1 MVWVVARPHKSIRLL
16 VCIPSFVFFVY
27 AFQIDITDVTSYS
40 LSPELT
46 HTLDDFTIILALT
59 SKHNQL
65 GILYERE
72 DLASQGSGF
81 FCGEFEGVGLPL
93 VVIA

>member
-1 MVWVVARPHKSIRLL
+1 M
-16 VCIPSFVFFVY
+16 Y

-40 LSPELT
+40 LSRLT
-46 HTLDDFTIILALT
+46 HTLDDFTIILTLT

-93 VVIA
+93 DVIA

>member
-1 MVWVVARPHKSIRLL
+1 MCTVLFLFR
-16 VCIPSFVFFVY
+16 VCISNRY
-27 AFQIDITDVTSYS
+27 HRCYILLS
-40 LSPELT
+40 LSRLT
-46 HTLDDFTIILALT
+46 HTLDDFTIILTLT

>member
-1 MVWVVARPHKSIRLL
+1 MVWVVARPHKSIKLL

-40 LSPELT
+40 LSRLT

-81 FCGEFEGVGLPL
+81 FCGEFEGVRLPL

>member
-1 MVWVVARPHKSIRLL
+1 LVWVVAKPHKSIKLL
-16 VCIPSFVFFVY
+16 VCILSFFVY

-40 LSPELT
+40 LYRLT

-65 GILYERE
+65 GILYKRE